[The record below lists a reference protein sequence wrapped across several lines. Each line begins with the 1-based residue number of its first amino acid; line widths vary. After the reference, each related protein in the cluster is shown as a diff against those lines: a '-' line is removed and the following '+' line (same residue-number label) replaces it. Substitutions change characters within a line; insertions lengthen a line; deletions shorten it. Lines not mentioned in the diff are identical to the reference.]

1 MFPYTPPPSTRLSRA
16 TQDALA
22 AASSPYSRLP
32 LDHAAAQLLDAG
44 PLLWT
49 PRSTAGVDTVGG
61 GAATAALDAAL
72 SAAARREALL
82 LARVDDLQLQC
93 TRWQHD
99 ASAAQQSHTELREAA
114 AQQRDAAEKER
125 VASAAELK
133 SAKNQAEEAVALAE
147 RLTDS
152 LRTAAAAT
160 AALRRENERL
170 TRALSALRESRETA
184 QDGELA
190 DLNRRLAS
198 MQVERD
204 AAVARE
210 TVAVEAGRQERSSRQ
225 EVVRTAVARARADL
239 NAQLEEASTRAAAA
253 QHKAHA
259 ARVVASTC
267 RRAAEGVRSDCER
280 LQKANAALLALNAR
294 LLARF
299 LRATWRVDE
308 LGDDGSQMEPVA
320 AQLALTRR
328 RLGGMPRLR
337 RAEAEDTAASVEAQ
351 LLSMLTAAT
360 GDRGHALPT
369 VEGGSEFGEEGID
382 LMVDRSSLPY
392 PPSSPSPPPPPLL
405 GAADLRVL
413 ARVAQGPDL
422 DSASGGW
429 EAFVSNAEAALDT
442 LTGRDAAP

>member
-1 MFPYTPPPSTRLSRA
+1 M
-16 TQDALA
+16 D
-22 AASSPYSRLP
+22 SS
-32 LDHAAAQLLDAG
+32 

-49 PRSTAGVDTVGG
+49 PRSTAGADAVGG
-61 GAATAALDAAL
+61 GAAAAALDVAL

-93 TRWQHD
+93 QHWEHD
-99 ASAAQQSHTELREAA
+99 ASVARQTLTELREAA
-114 AQQRDAAEKER
+114 AEQREAAEKER
-125 VASAAELK
+125 ETSAAALK
-133 SAKNQAEEAVALAE
+133 SAKAQAEEAVALAE

-152 LRTAAAAT
+152 LRTAAAGT

-170 TRALSALRESRETA
+170 TRAMLALRESRETA
-184 QDGELA
+184 HDSELA
-190 DLNRRLAS
+190 ALNRRLAS

-204 AAVARE
+204 AALARE

-225 EVVRTAVARARADL
+225 ELVRTAVARARADL

-267 RRAAEGVRSDCER
+267 RRAADDVRRQCAQ
-280 LQKANAALLALNAR
+280 LQKASAALLALNAR

-308 LGDDGSQMEPVA
+308 LDSGDGNHMEPVA
-320 AQLALTRR
+320 AQFALTRR

-337 RAEAEDTAASVEAQ
+337 RAEAEDTAAAVEAQ

-360 GDRGHALPT
+360 GGRGHAALPS
-369 VEGGSEFGEEGID
+369 VEGGSEVGDEGID
-382 LMVDRSSLPY
+382 LAADSHSFPD
-392 PPSSPSPPPPPLL
+392 PPSSLSPPPPPLL

-413 ARVAQGPDL
+413 AKVAQGPDV
-422 DSASGGW
+422 DASSGGW
-429 EAFVSNAEAALDT
+429 EAFVNNAEAAVDT
-442 LTGRDAAP
+442 LTGRDEAL